1 MKLETIKNILNFI
14 RLKENKEIPQKWYEA
29 FPKQKFIISIKDHPD
44 NVVYKHENDLD
55 LSYSNVKK
63 LPNKL
68 HVIGD
73 LSLSGC
79 EELEV
84 LPDDLYVRGV
94 LDLFGTSIKKLPDDL
109 YVGSDLFVDDTEL
122 TEIPRNLYVGGDFA
136 FGYTQL
142 AKENTDEEIRQIVA
156 STGGIIKGKLI
167 RTFDY

>member
-73 LSLSGC
+73 LSLHRC

-94 LDLFGTSIKKLPDDL
+94 LDLSNTSIRDLPDDL
-109 YVGSDLFVDDTEL
+109 YVGSHLYVDDTEL
-122 TEIPRNLYVGGDFA
+122 TEIPSNLYVGGDFI
-136 FGYTQL
+136 FVYTQL
-142 AKENTDEEIRQIVA
+142 AIENTDEQIREIVA